1 MNHNTVGLR
10 GPFYVPDLANKSA
23 VIDAE
28 QIRARTSQS

>member
-1 MNHNTVGLR
+1 MNDNNVR
-10 GPFYVPDLANKSA
+10 GPFHEPDLANKSA